1 MSADIINL
9 GELKI
14 SVDRKAIKNIHLSVY
29 PPDGRVHISAPE
41 RFELDELRVY
51 AVTRIGWISKQRK
64 QIMSQAREAPWE
76 YISRESH
83 YFRGVRYLLKVIEQ
97 DASPHVEVK
106 HRELRLFIRP
116 DSSPEKR
123 AEILEEFYR
132 NHLRTAIPK
141 HIAHYAPLLG
151 VRSPEFGIRKMKTKW
166 GSCSIEARR
175 IWLNLELAR
184 KPPVCLEYLVV
195 HEMVHLLERN
205 HNARFVGLMD
215 HFLPAWRSHRD
226 LLNALPVAHVGWGY

>member
-1 MSADIINL
+1 MSTSTINL
-9 GELKI
+9 GELEI

-64 QIMSQAREAPWE
+64 QIMGQPREAPWE
-76 YISRESH
+76 YITRESH
-83 YFRGVRYLLKVIEQ
+83 YFMGIRYLLKVIEQ
-97 DASPHVEVK
+97 DAPAHVETK
-106 HRELRLFIRP
+106 HRELRLFVRP
-116 DSSPEKR
+116 GSSPEKR
-123 AEILEEFYR
+123 AEVLEEFYR

-141 HIAHYAPLLG
+141 YIMHYARLIG
-151 VRSPEFGIRKMKTKW
+151 VQPPEFGIRKMKTKW